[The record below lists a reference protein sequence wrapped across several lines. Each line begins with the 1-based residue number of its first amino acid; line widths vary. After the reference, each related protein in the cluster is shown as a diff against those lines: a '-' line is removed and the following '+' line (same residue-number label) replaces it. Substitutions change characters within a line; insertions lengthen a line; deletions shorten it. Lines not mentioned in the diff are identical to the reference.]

1 MLNLH
6 KKYENLFS
14 SESRY
19 YVVSGGRG
27 SGKSYSVNSFLLM
40 LTYEVGHVILFT
52 RYTLTSAHISII
64 PEFIDKIETAQLRG
78 DFHITK
84 DEIVNLKTG
93 SKILFKGIKTS
104 SGTQTANLKSLA
116 GVTTW
121 VLDEAEELIDETIFD
136 KIDFSIRA
144 KNLQNRVVLILN
156 PVTKQHFIYKRFFES
171 KGIEAGSNIVQQDTT
186 YIHTSYLDNYDNLS
200 ESYINHCLLY
210 TSPSPRDS

>member
-1 MLNLH
+1 MLTLS

-78 DFHITK
+78 DFNITK

-116 GVTTW
+116 GVNVGT
-121 VLDEAEELIDETIFD
+121 
-136 KIDFSIRA
+136 
-144 KNLQNRVVLILN
+144 
-156 PVTKQHFIYKRFFES
+156 
-171 KGIEAGSNIVQQDTT
+171 
-186 YIHTSYLDNYDNLS
+186 
-200 ESYINHCLLY
+200 
-210 TSPSPRDS
+210 